1 MPDTEK
7 LVAMLRDPKASV
19 RYEACELLRV
29 EPAITPEALAA
40 LEAALE
46 DTDPDVVERA
56 AAALKHH
63 RANTLQPGQPEGTD
77 LFSFLDLSIAL
88 LPAFLMPLAA
98 FFAFSGFLPGLNF
111 PALTVS
117 FAEPLGYAG
126 PFCGVLLL
134 PAAFYL
140 PWIVIVGIILR
151 RRGKKRAL
159 LAGVAVGVF
168 SSVCLFLWMQ
178 ARLA

>member
-1 MPDTEK
+1 MPDIEK
-7 LVAMLRDPKASV
+7 LVRMLRDPKASV

-40 LEAALE
+40 LEATLE
-46 DTDPDVVERA
+46 DTNPDIAERA

-63 RANTLQPGQPEGTD
+63 RANILQPGQPEGTD

-88 LPAFLMPLAA
+88 LPAFLMPLVA
-98 FFAFSGFLPGLNF
+98 FFAFGGSLPSL
-111 PALTVS
+111 AVS

-140 PWIVIVGIILR
+140 PWIVIVGLILR
-151 RRGKKRAL
+151 RRGRKRAL

-178 ARLA
+178 GRLA